1 VPRALLLVN
10 RISREGDADL
20 AAGLDL
26 LTGHG
31 FSLIEAETSEPAA
44 IPDLVRRH
52 LRSVDLVIVG
62 GGDGTLNQAVQP
74 LAESDIPFGILPL
87 GTANDLARTLHIPA
101 SLTEAC
107 RVIAAGRTQRIDLG
121 RVNDRYFFNVA
132 SIGLSVQVTH
142 HLSPAAKKR
151 WGILAFMPALL
162 RALRENRS
170 FDADIVC
177 DGRTLRHRSIQIAVG
192 NGRHYGAGMTIAED
206 ARIDDHRLNLYSLEP
221 QSLWRL
227 LLLAP
232 ALRRGPTEPRA
243 GLKLLAGE
251 EIVIRTRR
259 PLPVDTDGELTTT
272 TPAWFRVLPA
282 TLPVFVPEAPL
293 EEKGGQHAPAAHG
306 GGKRP

>member
-1 VPRALLLVN
+1 MPRALLLVN
-10 RISREGDADL
+10 RISREGNADL

-52 LRSVDLVIVG
+52 LRSIDLVIAG
-62 GGDGTLNQAVQP
+62 GGDGTLNIAMQP
-74 LAESDIPFGILPL
+74 LAEGDTPFGILPL
-87 GTANDLARTLHIPA
+87 GTANDLARTLRIPN

-132 SIGLSVQVTH
+132 SIGLSAQVTH

-151 WGILAFMPALL
+151 WGIWAFTPALL

-170 FDADIVC
+170 FDADIIC
-177 DGRTLRHRSIQIAVG
+177 DGRILHQRSIQIAVG
-192 NGRHYGAGMTIAED
+192 NGRHYGAGLTIAGD
-206 ARIDDHRLNLYSLEP
+206 ARIDDHRLNLYSLAP

-227 LLLAP
+227 MLLAP
-232 ALRRGPTEPRA
+232 ALRRGPEESRP

-251 EIVIRTRR
+251 EIIIRTRR

-272 TPAWFRVLPA
+272 TPARFRVLPA
-282 TLPVFVPEAPL
+282 ALPVFVPEEPAGK
-293 EEKGGQHAPAAHG
+293 KGG
-306 GGKRP
+306 